1 VGVADSAELHRASV
15 VVDLHVHGADY
26 LPQPFRRLYHTFSRR
41 RPPEAGFDALQTAG
55 VDLAVATAVGD
66 PIVTRWYLGRSRW
79 RAVEAQLDRIERA
92 AAYHGVAIADTVEA
106 IDRAGETHRP
116 AIVLGVEGADPID
129 DDLDRIA
136 AWHRRGVRLVVLVH
150 MADNQFGTTC
160 LPWQHYSGPIPLRRS
175 SEPGLTRLGR
185 EAVLE
190 MQRTGIVVDLA
201 HADSETVRGV
211 VDVAEA
217 PVVSSH
223 TGARAVEDFARYLN
237 DDELRAIA
245 GTGGLIG
252 LWPYRSRRWGVRD
265 VLDLMRHARHIA
277 EIVGPEHLCLGTDM
291 NGVPGVM
298 AGYRGEQDL
307 PLVTRALLETGFDE
321 EEVRG
326 IIGGNALRVL
336 RGAA

>member
-136 AWHRRGVRLVVLVH
+136 A
-150 MADNQFGTTC
+150 GTGAGCGSWCSCT
-160 LPWQHYSGPIPLRRS
+160 WRTTSSGPR
-175 SEPGLTRLGR
+175 
-185 EAVLE
+185 AC
-190 MQRTGIVVDLA
+190 
-201 HADSETVRGV
+201 RGSTTP
-211 VDVAEA
+211 A
-217 PVVSSH
+217 
-223 TGARAVEDFARYLN
+223 
-237 DDELRAIA
+237 
-245 GTGGLIG
+245 
-252 LWPYRSRRWGVRD
+252 RSRYVD
-265 VLDLMRHARHIA
+265 
-277 EIVGPEHLCLGTDM
+277 
-291 NGVPGVM
+291 
-298 AGYRGEQDL
+298 
-307 PLVTRALLETGFDE
+307 RASQ
-321 EEVRG
+321 
-326 IIGGNALRVL
+326 A
-336 RGAA
+336 